1 MEEKEF
7 IKLVRELQKLQ
18 VKVLGKE
25 YLSIDIHLG
34 RAKPTAYVGFYL
46 FIYDTESNV
55 KELYSKTLYSN
66 SLCSDEVKNNN
77 AVVNSR
83 TLNEIKKKV
92 RKHCSFTGEESGA
105 KRSGQMLLLNN
116 N

>member
-34 RAKPTAYVGFYL
+34 RAKPTTYVGS
-46 FIYDTESNV
+46 YDTESNV

-66 SLCSDEVKNNN
+66 SLCSDKVK
-77 AVVNSR
+77 
-83 TLNEIKKKV
+83 K
-92 RKHCSFTGEESGA
+92 
-105 KRSGQMLLLNN
+105 Q
-116 N
+116 

>member
-34 RAKPTAYVGFYL
+34 RAKPTTYVGFYL

-55 KELYSKTLYSN
+55 K
-66 SLCSDEVKNNN
+66 
-77 AVVNSR
+77 
-83 TLNEIKKKV
+83 
-92 RKHCSFTGEESGA
+92 
-105 KRSGQMLLLNN
+105 
-116 N
+116 

>member
-34 RAKPTAYVGFYL
+34 RAKPTTYIGFYL

-66 SLCSDEVKNNN
+66 SLCSDEVK
-77 AVVNSR
+77 
-83 TLNEIKKKV
+83 TI
-92 RKHCSFTGEESGA
+92 
-105 KRSGQMLLLNN
+105 MLLLIVEL
-116 N
+116 